1 MTTADLMTPVRIDRI
16 VQAAA
21 FSVTRGRDAWALY
34 EEGKRKLR
42 DANLSPDEYEQGINR
57 LCAALGI

>member
-1 MTTADLMTPVRIDRI
+1 MATIDLMSPTRIDRI
-16 VQAAA
+16 VQAAS

-42 DANLSPDEYEQGINR
+42 DANLSPDEYEAGIAK
-57 LCAALGI
+57 LVKALGI